1 MAVFNFMETTFVISL
16 GITFV
21 LVLLLIYHFKQR
33 LSIAENK
40 QDTMFEIV
48 NNLAQELNNIKMSLS
63 NAVVSPASY
72 PFSNVQNE
80 EQNLTE
86 VDLQASDLNDFSLT
100 GQEEDAESDEETTD
114 DEDSDISDSEDEDDK
129 IVVF

>member
-1 MAVFNFMETTFVISL
+1 METTFVISL

-48 NNLAQELNNIKMSLS
+48 NNNTRIK
-63 NAVVSPASY
+63 
-72 PFSNVQNE
+72 
-80 EQNLTE
+80 
-86 VDLQASDLNDFSLT
+86 
-100 GQEEDAESDEETTD
+100 
-114 DEDSDISDSEDEDDK
+114 
-129 IVVF
+129 